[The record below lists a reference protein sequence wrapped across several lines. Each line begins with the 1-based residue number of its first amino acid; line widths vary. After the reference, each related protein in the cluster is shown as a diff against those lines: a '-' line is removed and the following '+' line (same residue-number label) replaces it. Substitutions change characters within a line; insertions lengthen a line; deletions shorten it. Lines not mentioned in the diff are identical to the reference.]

1 MFRSSMFKV
10 KQYMCVQ
17 FLKFKSRYDKLI
29 SHVTTR
35 WETFK
40 ALNVH
45 LNSRGCNSFLPAGA
59 ASIIKYFIPIFCSR
73 DVIFNWMEW
82 TRLDHEL
89 SNYGIC
95 VSTFIQRFN
104 CHNTFQH
111 LFNVHRSGG
120 KFISLSDSIY
130 TGCLLNTWN
139 NKLNAKSKSDRLRYQ
154 AVCVIRLSK

>member
-40 ALNVH
+40 ALHVH

-59 ASIIKYFIPIFCSR
+59 ANIIKYFIPILCSW
-73 DVIFNWMEW
+73 DVFFNWMEW

-89 SNYGIC
+89 SNYGIY
-95 VSTFIQRFN
+95 VS
-104 CHNTFQH
+104 TFQH

-130 TGCLLNTWN
+130 TVCLLNAWN
-139 NKLNAKSKSDRLRYQ
+139 NKLNAKSDRLRYQ
-154 AVCVIRLSK
+154 TVYVIRLSK

>member
-40 ALNVH
+40 ALHVH

-59 ASIIKYFIPIFCSR
+59 ANIIKYFIPILCSW
-73 DVIFNWMEW
+73 DVFFNRMEW

-89 SNYGIC
+89 IC
-95 VSTFIQRFN
+95 VS
-104 CHNTFQH
+104 TFQH

-154 AVCVIRLSK
+154 IVYVIRLSK

>member
-29 SHVTTR
+29 SHVMTR

-40 ALNVH
+40 ALHVH

-59 ASIIKYFIPIFCSR
+59 ASIIKYFIPILCSR

-130 TGCLLNTWN
+130 TVCLWASWSDLGGDSILNAWN
-139 NKLNAKSKSDRLRYQ
+139 NKLNAKSDCVRY
-154 AVCVIRLSK
+154 

>member
-40 ALNVH
+40 ALHVH

-59 ASIIKYFIPIFCSR
+59 ANIIKYFIPILCSW
-73 DVIFNWMEW
+73 DVFFNRMEW

-89 SNYGIC
+89 IC
-95 VSTFIQRFN
+95 VS
-104 CHNTFQH
+104 TFQH
-111 LFNVHRSGG
+111 LFNVHGSGG

-130 TGCLLNTWN
+130 TVCLLNAWN

-154 AVCVIRLSK
+154 IVYVIRLSK

>member
-29 SHVTTR
+29 SHVMTR

-40 ALNVH
+40 ALHVH

-59 ASIIKYFIPIFCSR
+59 ASIIKYFIPILCSR

-89 SNYGIC
+89 IC
-95 VSTFIQRFN
+95 VS
-104 CHNTFQH
+104 TFQH

-154 AVCVIRLSK
+154 IVYVIRLSK